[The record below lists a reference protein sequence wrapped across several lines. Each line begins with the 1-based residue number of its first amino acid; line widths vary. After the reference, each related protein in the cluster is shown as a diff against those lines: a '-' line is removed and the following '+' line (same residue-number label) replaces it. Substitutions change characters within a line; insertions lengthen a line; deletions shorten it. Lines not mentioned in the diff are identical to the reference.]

1 MGFFTKLFSTNKV
14 VGDVLDK
21 DNGLL
26 AQAGTW
32 IGNFNYTDEEKAEA
46 RAEMNKGVVDYIKT
60 TLSENTNRSKTRR
73 FVAKAWIYVELFLVL
88 LTCAAAPFDANL
100 AEFYW
105 KVATSELMFWGTMS
119 IIAFFFGPYM
129 IGSHFGGKR
138 ENK

>member
-1 MGFFTKLFSTNKV
+1 MGFFSKLFSSGKAV
-14 VGDVLDK
+14 DDVLDK

-26 AQAGTW
+26 TQAGNW

-46 RAEMNKGVVDYIKT
+46 RAEMNKGVVDYVKT

-88 LTCAAAPFDANL
+88 LTCAAAPFDAKL

-105 KVATSELMFWGTMS
+105 KVATSDLMFWSTMS

-129 IGSHFGGKR
+129 IGSHFGSKGKA
-138 ENK
+138 K